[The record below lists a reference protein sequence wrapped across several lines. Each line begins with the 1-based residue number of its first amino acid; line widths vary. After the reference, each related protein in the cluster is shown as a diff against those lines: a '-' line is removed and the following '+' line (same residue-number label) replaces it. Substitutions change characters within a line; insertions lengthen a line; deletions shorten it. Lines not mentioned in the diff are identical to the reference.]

1 MTDLQELLRRAT
13 EIEAAVVAPAEPEV
27 KAVEPDPGVL
37 VLEALVERME
47 VLAAS
52 VKALAD
58 APAAAPVTA
67 AVVEADVADADFA
80 AMEAEV
86 DAIDA
91 AAAAV
96 AAADLGASVKA
107 DGMVCPKCGSKDIDE
122 FEDGSASCAECGADV
137 PVGEGKA
144 DEGYDFDDT
153 GEDFLDEKAW
163 DDLDAAADEALEQK
177 SAPAADGRVVLSEV
191 ELMRGR
197 RLALED

>member
-1 MTDLQELLRRAT
+1 VTDLQELLRRAT

-58 APAAAPVTA
+58 APAVA

-86 DAIDA
+86 DAID

-177 SAPAADGRVVLSEV
+177 SALAADGRVVLSEV